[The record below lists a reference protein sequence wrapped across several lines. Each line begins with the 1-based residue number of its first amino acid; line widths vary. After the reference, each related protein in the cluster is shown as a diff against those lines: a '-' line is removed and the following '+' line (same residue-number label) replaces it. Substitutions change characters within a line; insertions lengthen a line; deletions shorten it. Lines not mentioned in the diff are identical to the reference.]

1 MRLQRYCSC
10 GARLDV
16 ALPAAKRD
24 AALAIWREYHSGVGH
39 SPVMRKQTKEATHA

>member
-16 ALPAAKRD
+16 AVPREKRD
-24 AALAIWREYHSGVGH
+24 AALAIWREYHNGPAH
-39 SPVMRKQTKEATHA
+39 QPAARTKREAR

>member
-16 ALPAAKRD
+16 AVPREKRD
-24 AALAIWREYHSGVGH
+24 AALAIWFDYHSGAGH
-39 SPVMRKQTKEATHA
+39 QPAARTKREVR